1 MTPLEILT
9 IVTQMLGGLAL
20 FLSGM
25 GSMSNALSAMTEGK
39 LNRIIHKVTKNRF
52 MAFIFGA
59 GLTALVQSA
68 SATTVL
74 TVGLVNSGLIKFT
87 EAIGLIIGANLG
99 TTANAWILSLNSI
112 DGESFIMTIIKPTF
126 FAPYLAIIGVA
137 INMFSHSQKKKDAG
151 AALLG
156 FSIMMIGMAM
166 MSQAIEP
173 LKEMQSLTDMLIRF
187 TNPVLGF
194 LFACLFTMLIQ
205 SSDATI
211 GILLAFAHSI
221 GVTYGMAIP
230 LICGAQVGTCI
241 TALLSSLG
249 GSNNGKRTA
258 LLNLYYNL
266 LKTIPFLCIF
276 YLLKYFLDFSLFNKN
291 VGIIGIPLAH
301 TFINLCGIVVWL
313 PLSGV
318 IVYLARKTIPLSEKE
333 KQAIANN
340 LTMLDDS
347 FLKTPSMA
355 IEQADRAVIMLSD
368 IVGEAFLAAIDLREN
383 PERIEHV
390 NLLCERARR
399 YHEQIDS
406 YLSKIIA
413 LEIGKVE
420 RANVSLL
427 STGSTAFGR
436 MGKIAGRLQDMI
448 TNFGSYGEKLT
459 ERDRKDIHIMGQ
471 AIFEIVQLTIKGFS
485 ARTTNLSYAISYYT
499 EEVLNLSQIVKRN
512 YVQRVHN
519 EGIERSG
526 DTLFPDICHAEEQLI
541 DYCDMIGEALIR
553 FDRESGGKEGTRFV
567 PDEKTRYQIH
577 MIFKDKIEE
586 LQKD

>member
-52 MAFIFGA
+52 MAFLFGA

-291 VGIIGIPLAH
+291 VGIIGIPFAH

-485 ARTTNLSYAISYYT
+485 ARTTNLSYAVSYYT

-586 LQKD
+586 LQKN